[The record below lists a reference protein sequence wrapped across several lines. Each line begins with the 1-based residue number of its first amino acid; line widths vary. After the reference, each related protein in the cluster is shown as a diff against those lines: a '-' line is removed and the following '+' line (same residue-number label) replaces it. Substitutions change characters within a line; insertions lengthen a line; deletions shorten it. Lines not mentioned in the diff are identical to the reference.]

1 MLGSVAP
8 VIRLGD
14 TLPDAIGD
22 PLGEDIR
29 IGPYAI
35 GSSCATIMVTGGT
48 VGGGG
53 SGGGHAGEMVTTTS
67 SISEGCDAAPLLA
80 LC

>member
-1 MLGSVAP
+1 MFGSVAP

-14 TLPDAIGD
+14 TLPDAIGE
-22 PLGEDIR
+22 PLGEDIF

-35 GSSCATIMVTGGT
+35 GSSCGTNVAVGATE
-48 VGGGG
+48 GGG
-53 SGGGHAGEMVTTTS
+53 SGGGHVDEMVTTTS